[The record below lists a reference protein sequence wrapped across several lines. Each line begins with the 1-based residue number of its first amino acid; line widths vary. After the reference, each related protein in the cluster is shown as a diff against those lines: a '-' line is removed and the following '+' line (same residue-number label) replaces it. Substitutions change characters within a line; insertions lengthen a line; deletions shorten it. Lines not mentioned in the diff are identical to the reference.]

1 MLKKVR
7 KARDARAADEA
18 NPLLVCSFT
27 TRTLPRTLHRAPSSA
42 PSPHPSHTL
51 RTLRTLSASPTAR
64 IPHTLSTPSP
74 RTLSAPSPHPPHPLR
89 PLHPPHP
96 PAPPAPSEPSAP
108 HRTPR
113 ALTPLTPCT
122 DHGPHRTGLGM
133 QPPRVNPLDPPSQPA
148 GEEARLPLS
157 RARPHQRRRHFL
169 CRRHP
174 AHHQAQRGKQAGGG
188 RAPRRVPAAV
198 AAGAPGDRVNL

>member
-27 TRTLPRTLHRAPSSA
+27 TRPLPRTLHRAPSSA

-74 RTLSAPSPHPPHPLR
+74 RTLSAP
-89 PLHPPHP
+89 
-96 PAPPAPSEPSAP
+96 PAPPGPGPAPTPTRPLLAPQPEPRAP
-108 HRTPR
+108 HR
-113 ALTPLTPCT
+113 
-122 DHGPHRTGLGM
+122 
-133 QPPRVNPLDPPSQPA
+133 SS
-148 GEEARLPLS
+148 S
-157 RARPHQRRRHFL
+157 RAEL
-169 CRRHP
+169 
-174 AHHQAQRGKQAGGG
+174 
-188 RAPRRVPAAV
+188 
-198 AAGAPGDRVNL
+198 